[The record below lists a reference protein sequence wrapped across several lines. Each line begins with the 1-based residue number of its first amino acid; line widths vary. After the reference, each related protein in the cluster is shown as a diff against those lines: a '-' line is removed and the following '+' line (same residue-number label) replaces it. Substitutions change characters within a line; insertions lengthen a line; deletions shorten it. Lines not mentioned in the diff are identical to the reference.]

1 MVNDI
6 IIYNTEDGKLDEN
19 VVVVNYKLT
28 TTKNGAMPDKVQR
41 KQVAYYNLDMIPSIG
56 YRVRSIRGAQFRNK
70 DCLAKINSIHSI
82 AKKGGKKGE

>member
-6 IIYNTEDGKLDEN
+6 IIYNTGDGKLDEN

-28 TTKNGAMPDKVQR
+28 TTKNGAIPDKVQR
-41 KQVAYYNLDMIPSIG
+41 KQVAYYNLYMIPSIG
-56 YRVRSIRGAQFRNK
+56 YRVRSIRGTKFRDKDYLAQ
-70 DCLAKINSIHSI
+70 INSIHSI

>member
-19 VVVVNYKLT
+19 VVVKYKLT
-28 TTKNGAMPDKVQR
+28 ATKHGAIPDKVQR

>member
-6 IIYNTEDGKLDEN
+6 IIYNTWDGKLDEN
-19 VVVVNYKLT
+19 VVVNYKLT
-28 TTKNGAMPDKVQR
+28 ATKHGAIPDKVQR

>member
-28 TTKNGAMPDKVQR
+28 TTKNGAMPDKAQR
-41 KQVAYYNLDMIPSIG
+41 KQVAYYNLDMILAIG
-56 YRVRSIRGAQFRNK
+56 YRVRSIRGTKFRDK
-70 DCLAKINSIHSI
+70 DCLTQINSIHSI

>member
-6 IIYNTEDGKLDEN
+6 IIYNTWDGKLDEN
-19 VVVVNYKLT
+19 VVVNYKLT
-28 TTKNGAMPDKVQR
+28 TTKHVVMPDKVQR
-41 KQVAYYNLDMIPSIG
+41 KQAAYYNLDMIPSID

>member
-6 IIYNTEDGKLDEN
+6 IIYNTWDGKLDEN
-19 VVVVNYKLT
+19 VVVNYKLT
-28 TTKNGAMPDKVQR
+28 TTKHVVMPDKVQR
-41 KQVAYYNLDMIPSIG
+41 RQVAYYNLDMIPSIG
-56 YRVRSIRGAQFRNK
+56 YRVRSIRGAQFRKK

>member
-19 VVVVNYKLT
+19 VVVNYKLT
-28 TTKNGAMPDKVQR
+28 TTKHGAISDKVQR

>member
-6 IIYNTEDGKLDEN
+6 IIYNTWDGELDEN

-28 TTKNGAMPDKVQR
+28 NTKHCAIPDKVQR
-41 KQVAYYNLDMIPSIG
+41 KQVSYYNLDMIPSIG
-56 YRVRSIRGAQFRNK
+56 YRVRSIRGDQFRKK

>member
-6 IIYNTEDGKLDEN
+6 IIYNTWDGKLDEN
-19 VVVVNYKLT
+19 VVVNYKLT
-28 TTKNGAMPDKVQR
+28 TTKRVVMPDKVQR
-41 KQVAYYNLDMIPSIG
+41 KQAAYYNLDMIPSIG
-56 YRVRSIRGAQFRNK
+56 YRVRSIRGAQFRKK

>member
-6 IIYNTEDGKLDEN
+6 IIYNTWDGELDEN
-19 VVVVNYKLT
+19 VVVNYKLT
-28 TTKNGAMPDKVQR
+28 NTKHVVMPDKVQR
-41 KQVAYYNLDMIPSIG
+41 KQFAYYNLDMIPSIG

-82 AKKGGKKGE
+82 AKKRW

>member
-6 IIYNTEDGKLDEN
+6 IIYNTGEGKLDEN
-19 VVVVNYKLT
+19 VVVNYKLT
-28 TTKNGAMPDKVQR
+28 TTKHVVMPDKVQR
-41 KQVAYYNLDMIPSIG
+41 KQIAYYNLDMIPSIG

>member
-6 IIYNTEDGKLDEN
+6 IIYNTWDGELDEN
-19 VVVVNYKLT
+19 VVVNYKLT
-28 TTKNGAMPDKVQR
+28 TTKHVVMPDKVQR
-41 KQVAYYNLDMIPSIG
+41 KQFAYYNLDMIPSIG

-82 AKKGGKKGE
+82 AKKRW

>member
-6 IIYNTEDGKLDEN
+6 IIYNTWDGKLDEN
-19 VVVVNYKLT
+19 VVVNYKLT
-28 TTKNGAMPDKVQR
+28 TTKHVVMPDKVQR

-56 YRVRSIRGAQFRNK
+56 YRVRSIRGAQFRKK

-82 AKKGGKKGE
+82 AKKSGKKGE

>member
-6 IIYNTEDGKLDEN
+6 IIYNTWDGELDEN
-19 VVVVNYKLT
+19 VVVKYKLT
-28 TTKNGAMPDKVQR
+28 ATKHVVMPDKVQR
-41 KQVAYYNLDMIPSIG
+41 KQAAYYNLDMIPSIG
-56 YRVRSIRGAQFRNK
+56 YRVRSIRGDQFRKK

>member
-6 IIYNTEDGKLDEN
+6 IIYNTWDGKLDEN
-19 VVVVNYKLT
+19 VVVNYKLT
-28 TTKNGAMPDKVQR
+28 TTKHVVMPDKVQR
-41 KQVAYYNLDMIPSIG
+41 RQVAYYNLDMIPSIG
-56 YRVRSIRGAQFRNK
+56 YRVRYIRGAQFRKK

>member
-19 VVVVNYKLT
+19 VVVNYKLT
-28 TTKNGAMPDKVQR
+28 TTKHVVMPDKVQR
-41 KQVAYYNLDMIPSIG
+41 KQAAYYNLYMIPSIG
-56 YRVRSIRGAQFRNK
+56 YRVRSIRGTQFRNK
-70 DCLAKINSIHSI
+70 DCLAKINSIHGI

>member
-6 IIYNTEDGKLDEN
+6 IIYNTWDGKLDEN
-19 VVVVNYKLT
+19 VVVKYKLT
-28 TTKNGAMPDKVQR
+28 ATKHGAIPDKVQR

-70 DCLAKINSIHSI
+70 DCLAKMNSIHSI

>member
-6 IIYNTEDGKLDEN
+6 IIYNTEDGELDEN
-19 VVVVNYKLT
+19 VVVNYKLT
-28 TTKNGAMPDKVQR
+28 TTKHVVMPDKVQR
-41 KQVAYYNLDMIPSIG
+41 RQVAYYNLDMIPSIG
-56 YRVRSIRGAQFRNK
+56 YRVRSIRGAQFRKK

>member
-6 IIYNTEDGKLDEN
+6 IIYNTGDGKLDEN

-28 TTKNGAMPDKVQR
+28 TTKNGAIPDKVQR
-41 KQVAYYNLDMIPSIG
+41 KQVAYYNLDMILAIG
-56 YRVRSIRGAQFRNK
+56 YGVRSIRGIQFRNK
-70 DCLAKINSIHSI
+70 DYLAQINSIHSI

>member
-6 IIYNTEDGKLDEN
+6 IIYNTGEGELDEN
-19 VVVVNYKLT
+19 VVVNYKLT
-28 TTKNGAMPDKVQR
+28 TTKHVVMPDKVQR
-41 KQVAYYNLDMIPSIG
+41 KQFAYYNLDMIPSIG

-82 AKKGGKKGE
+82 AKKRW

>member
-6 IIYNTEDGKLDEN
+6 IIYNTWDGKLDEN
-19 VVVVNYKLT
+19 VVVNYKLT
-28 TTKNGAMPDKVQR
+28 TTKHVVMPDKVQR
-41 KQVAYYNLDMIPSIG
+41 RQVAYYNLDMIPSIG
-56 YRVRSIRGAQFRNK
+56 YRVRSIRGTQFRNK

>member
-19 VVVVNYKLT
+19 VVANYKLT
-28 TTKNGAMPDKVQR
+28 TTKHGAIPDKVQR
-41 KQVAYYNLDMIPSIG
+41 KPVAYYNLDMIPSIG
-56 YRVRSIRGAQFRNK
+56 YRVRSIRGAQFRKK

>member
-19 VVVVNYKLT
+19 VVVNYKLT
-28 TTKNGAMPDKVQR
+28 TTKHGAMPDKVQR
-41 KQVAYYNLDMIPSIG
+41 KQVAYYNLYMIPSIG
-56 YRVRSIRGAQFRNK
+56 YRVCSIRGTKFRDK
-70 DCLAKINSIHSI
+70 DCLAQINSIHSI

>member
-6 IIYNTEDGKLDEN
+6 IIYNTGEGKLDEN
-19 VVVVNYKLT
+19 VVVNYKLT
-28 TTKNGAMPDKVQR
+28 TTKHVVMPDKVQR
-41 KQVAYYNLDMIPSIG
+41 KQIAYYNLDRIPSIG

>member
-19 VVVVNYKLT
+19 VVVKYKLT
-28 TTKNGAMPDKVQR
+28 ATKHGAIPDKVQR

-56 YRVRSIRGAQFRNK
+56 YRVRSIRGAQFRKK

>member
-28 TTKNGAMPDKVQR
+28 TTKHVVMPDKVQR
-41 KQVAYYNLDMIPSIG
+41 KQAAYYNLDMILAIG
-56 YRVRSIRGAQFRNK
+56 YRVCSIRGTKFRDKDYLAQ
-70 DCLAKINSIHSI
+70 INSIHSI

>member
-19 VVVVNYKLT
+19 VVVNCKLT
-28 TTKNGAMPDKVQR
+28 TTTHVAMPDKVQR
-41 KQVAYYNLDMIPSIG
+41 KQVAYYNFDMIPSSG
-56 YRVRSIRGAQFRNK
+56 HRVRSIRGTQFRNK
-70 DCLAKINSIHSI
+70 YCLTQINSTHSI